1 MHKFK
6 IYAALVAVV
15 LMAIVIAQNTAV
27 VETKILFMTIAMPRA
42 ALLGVTL
49 LSGVVVGIVLTLNW
63 GRKRKPVTS
72 SAPPD

>member
-15 LMAIVIAQNTAV
+15 LIAIIIAQNTAV

-42 ALLGVTL
+42 ALLAVTL
-49 LSGVVVGIVLTLNW
+49 LAGVVIGIVLTLNW
-63 GRKRKPVTS
+63 GRKRKPVTPNKS
-72 SAPPD
+72 PG